1 MELVNLNLVN
11 EHLAIFCIFN
21 IAEIGTYWCCWLQ
34 YWKLSSKG
42 MKKYS
47 KLMQFASYLK
57 IQ

>member
-42 MKKYS
+42 M
-47 KLMQFASYLK
+47 
-57 IQ
+57 